1 MTLGNRDEESAM
13 ANPDGGQN
21 KQWRVA
27 VLPGDGIG
35 PEVMAVTVQAL
46 RALAEQGGPD
56 LVLDELPWP
65 SHRWHRDNGRIMPE
79 DWHAVLS
86 GYDAILLGA
95 LGDPGPAS
103 DPDRYLLPD
112 AVSLAPLLDIRKGF
126 DQWACE
132 RPAMLL
138 EGAPRYLADERARDL
153 DMLVIRE
160 NSEGEYV
167 GQGGRLAP
175 GSPREVAT
183 QMEVFTRAGAERIF
197 RHAFERAAARADERR
212 ASLRRDRQFPLPD
225 GGTAHAQVCLI
236 TKRNAL
242 RYWGE
247 MYTEVFAEVAAEFPQ
262 IATHHELVDAA
273 CMKFVMSPWQFDVV
287 VASNLQ
293 GDILTDLAAVLS
305 GGMGVAPSCNLNPSD
320 RRQPPMFEPTHGSA
334 PDIAGQNLAG
344 PQAMLLTAAMMLD
357 WMGEEDACAARAASR
372 LRAAVESDLRV
383 HGTTQRATTVI
394 GEAVVKALDAV

>member
-1 MTLGNRDEESAM
+1 MQKRQD
-13 ANPDGGQN
+13 
-21 KQWRVA
+21 WRIA

-35 PEVMAVTVQAL
+35 PEVMRETL
-46 RALAEQGGPD
+46 RILDYLAGACSLQINTEQF
-56 LVLDELPWP
+56 EWP
-65 SHRWHRDNGRIMPE
+65 STAWHEAHGELWPA
-79 DWHAVLS
+79 DWREQLANF
-86 GYDAILLGA
+86 DTILLGA

-103 DPDRYLLPD
+103 NPERYLLSD
-112 AVSLAPLLDIRKGF
+112 GLSLSPLLEIRKGF

-132 RPAMLL
+132 RPAQRLA
-138 EGAPRYLADERARDL
+138 GAPQFLSDARAEEL

-167 GQGGRLAP
+167 GQGGRLAR
-175 GSPREVAT
+175 GTAREIAT
-183 QMEVFTRAGAERIF
+183 QTSVFTRYGTERII
-197 RHAFERAAARADERR
+197 RHAFERARQRADERKQGAR
-212 ASLRRDRQFPLPD
+212 PTRDFR
-225 GGTAHAQVCLI
+225 TAKGDTALAQVCLV

-242 RYWGE
+242 AHWGE
-247 MYTEVFAEVAAEFPQ
+247 LYTETFADVAREYPE

-320 RRQPPMFEPTHGSA
+320 RSKPPMFEPTHGSA
-334 PDIAGQNLAG
+334 PDLAGKDIAG

-357 WMGEEDACAARAASR
+357 WMGEEDAKARTAAER
-372 LRAAVESDLRV
+372 LKQAVAGDMQA
-383 HGTTQRATTVI
+383 HGIRDRRCSEV
-394 GEAVVKALDAV
+394 GDAILERLSE

>member
-1 MTLGNRDEESAM
+1 MWNRD
-13 ANPDGGQN
+13 GGRRR
-21 KQWRVA
+21 QWRVA

-35 PEVMAVTVQAL
+35 PEVMAVTLKAL
-46 RALAEQGGPD
+46 RALSEQGGPEMA
-56 LVLDELPWP
+56 LEELSWP
-65 SHRWHRDNGRIMPE
+65 SHQWHRENGQMMPD
-79 DWHAVLS
+79 DWKEILA

-95 LGDPGPAS
+95 LGDPGPTS
-103 DPDRYLLPD
+103 DPQRYLLSD

-132 RPAMLL
+132 RPAILL
-138 EGAPRYLADERARDL
+138 EGAPKYLADERARDL

-175 GSPREVAT
+175 GTAREVAT

-197 RHAFERAAARADERR
+197 RHAFERAAARAAEREAGTR
-212 ASLRRDRQFPLPD
+212 GNREFTLPG
-225 GGTAHAQVCLI
+225 GGTARAQVCLV

-247 MYTEVFAEVAAEFPQ
+247 MYTEVFAEVAADYPG

-273 CMKFVMSPWQFDVV
+273 CMKFVMSPWNFDVV

-305 GGMGVAPSCNLNPSD
+305 GGMGVAPSCNLNPAD

-334 PDIAGQNLAG
+334 PDIAGHNLAG
-344 PQAMLLTAAMMLD
+344 PQAMLLTGAMMLD
-357 WMGEEDACAARAASR
+357 WMGEEDPRAATAARR
-372 LRAAVESDLRV
+372 LREAVESDLQV
-383 HGTTQRATTVI
+383 HGTMQRETTAI
-394 GEAVVKALDAV
+394 GDAVLAALA